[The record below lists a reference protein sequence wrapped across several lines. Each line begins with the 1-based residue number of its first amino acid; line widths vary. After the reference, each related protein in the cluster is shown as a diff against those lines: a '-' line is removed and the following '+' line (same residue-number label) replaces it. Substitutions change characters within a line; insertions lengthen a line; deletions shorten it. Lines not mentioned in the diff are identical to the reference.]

1 MRNGNPLVGLR
12 IDNNE
17 QRGMENQNGHRIHIN
32 IQRAGNNIENN
43 INNEENPN
51 EEGNQI
57 QENLNNRNDE
67 MDLI

>member
-12 IDNNE
+12 IDSNE
-17 QRGMENQNGHRIHIN
+17 QRGMKNQNDHRIHIN
-32 IQRAGNNIENN
+32 IQRVRNNIENN
-43 INNEENPN
+43 INNEENQN

-57 QENLNNRNDE
+57 QGNLNNNNDE